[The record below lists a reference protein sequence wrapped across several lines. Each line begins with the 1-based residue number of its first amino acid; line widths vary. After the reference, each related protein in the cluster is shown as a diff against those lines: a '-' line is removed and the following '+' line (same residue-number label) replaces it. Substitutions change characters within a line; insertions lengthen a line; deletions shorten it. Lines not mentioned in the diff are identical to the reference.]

1 MRLTQQHSHNKRQQE
16 RTTISMTLPESDSS
30 LLIYLKI
37 HPNELSVVLFIMVF
51 ACEACGSSFNS
62 DRGRRRHQLKCEEF
76 LLADN
81 EASTVDDALE
91 KYRRKLQRKKYK
103 AALSEVSESLTG
115 SGVCD
120 LFILISILI
129 IHHSL

>member
-1 MRLTQQHSHNKRQQE
+1 MCFLQLNRDHNKDNKDGPDSTR
-16 RTTISMTLPESDSS
+16 MTQSRVYRNSHQS
-30 LLIYLKI
+30 G
-37 HPNELSVVLFIMVF
+37 LSIVVVLFVMVF

-62 DRGRRRHQLKCEEF
+62 DRGRLRHQLQCEDF

-91 KYRRKLQRKKYK
+91 KYRCKLQRKKHK

-115 SGVCD
+115 GVVRD
-120 LFILISILI
+120 LFFLISILI
-129 IHHSL
+129 IHHSF